1 MKPRIGRQCSAML
14 TISLFFVGVPQLASS
29 QFHAD
34 GNISAIKQKFVSV
47 CP

>member
-1 MKPRIGRQCSAML
+1 MQCDAYDFSV
-14 TISLFFVGVPQLASS
+14 FCRGPQLASS

-34 GNISAIKQKFVSV
+34 GNISAIKEKFVSV